1 MRCPHCG
8 YHNSED
14 NHRCMHCGRRFG
26 QGGGSA
32 FAAGA
37 PRGAKPSGPQTAPL
51 PGGTRRPGGRR
62 RGRGR
67 GTVFPP
73 AGGPPPSAGQL
84 PQPRNPRPQTAPLL
98 PSRTA
103 AAETPR
109 AGPRAA
115 WFRLRFLACLLDGM
129 LIAAA
134 AGVFVATLDAFR
146 ARLPAAAPE
155 INLETAAA
163 AFFILLCFYW
173 LLFIYFAGRTQGMR
187 WTGLEIATLDGEEPT
202 ESQRLMRVLGMIVSL
217 ATFGIGFAW
226 ALVDER
232 KLTFHDNMSKTMIV
246 ESEP

>member
-1 MRCPHCG
+1 
-8 YHNSED
+8 
-14 NHRCMHCGRRFG
+14 MHCGRRFG
-26 QGGGSA
+26 QGGGPA

-37 PRGAKPSGPQTAPL
+37 PRNAKPSRPQTAPL
-51 PGGTRRPGGRR
+51 PGGRR
-62 RGRGR
+62 RAGDLQRGAAL
-67 GTVFPP
+67 PP
-73 AGGPPPSAGQL
+73 AGGGPPPSAEQL
-84 PQPRNPRPQTAPLL
+84 PQPRNPRPRTAPLL

-109 AGPRAA
+109 TGPRAA

-134 AGVFVATLDAFR
+134 AGVFVAALDAFR
-146 ARLPAAAPE
+146 ARLPADAAPE
-155 INLETAAA
+155 IGLETAAA

-187 WTGLEIATLDGEEPT
+187 WTGLEIATLDGEKPT

-246 ESEP
+246 ESAL